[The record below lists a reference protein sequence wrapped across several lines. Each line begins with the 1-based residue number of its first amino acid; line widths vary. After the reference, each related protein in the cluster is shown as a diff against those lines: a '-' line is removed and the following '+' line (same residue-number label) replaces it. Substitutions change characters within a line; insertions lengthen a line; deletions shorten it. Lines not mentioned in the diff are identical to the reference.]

1 MKTGRCLQVGK
12 VYRSARPYDASCS
25 VVDGLDNYF
34 YYTHTPGE
42 NFPLMES
49 GINPIASVLTVEGS
63 RLPAILIS
71 SSPHRYGS
79 EGTPWQDHFDPDHGY
94 VRYFGDNKI
103 PGNDPSM
110 SLGNKRLLQ
119 QFELHSSSEESDRR
133 RACPVLFFKR
143 VRHGGRPKGNL
154 EFQGF
159 GVIQKVE
166 RVTQYRKKGE
176 LPFTNY
182 VYEFVVFE
190 LKKENQLFNWDWI
203 SARRNKAVSE
213 ELSLSLAPEAWRR
226 WVKEGSGCI
235 ELVRRRV
242 VRLQTSKSSEQRPA
256 DGSKE
261 DMILR
266 QIYKHFDSKKH
277 HFEALAAGV
286 TSRILGAKGGRY
298 LDGWITQAS
307 GDGGA
312 DFVGRLDLG
321 SEFSTVKIVVL
332 GQAKCEVFNVATNGK
347 DIARTVARLRRG
359 WIGVYVTTSFFSEQ
373 VQAEVLEDKYPILLI
388 NGLRVAQ
395 EVILWAHEDAVT
407 VGELLDRVC
416 NGYEDRIGHR
426 EPEQILYD

>member
-1 MKTGRCLQVGK
+1 M
-12 VYRSARPYDASCS
+12 
-25 VVDGLDNYF
+25 
-34 YYTHTPGE
+34 
-42 NFPLMES
+42 
-49 GINPIASVLTVEGS
+49 
-63 RLPAILIS
+63 
-71 SSPHRYGS
+71 
-79 EGTPWQDHFDPDHGY
+79 
-94 VRYFGDNKI
+94 
-103 PGNDPSM
+103 
-110 SLGNKRLLQ
+110 
-119 QFELHSSSEESDRR
+119 
-133 RACPVLFFKR
+133 
-143 VRHGGRPKGNL
+143 RHGGRPKGNL

-166 RVTQYRKKGE
+166 RITQYRKKGE

-182 VYEFVVFE
+182 VYEFVIFE
-190 LKKENQLFNWDWI
+190 LKRENQLFNWDWI
-203 SARRNKAVSE
+203 SARRNKAVSDE
-213 ELSLSLAPEAWRR
+213 FSLSLAPEAWRR

-242 VRLQTSKSSEQRPA
+242 VRMQTSKSSEQRPA

-261 DMILR
+261 DIVLR

-286 TSRILGAKGGRY
+286 TSRILGSKGGRY

-321 SEFSTVKIVVL
+321 SDFSTVKIVVL
-332 GQAKCEVFNVATNGK
+332 GQAKCEVFTVATNGK
-347 DIARTVARLRRG
+347 DIARTVARLRRV

-373 VQAEVLEDKYPILLI
+373 VQAEVLEDKYPILLV

-395 EVILWAHEDAVT
+395 EVIQWAHEDAVT
-407 VGELLDRVC
+407 VGDLLERVC
-416 NGYEDRIGHR
+416 SGYEDRLGHR